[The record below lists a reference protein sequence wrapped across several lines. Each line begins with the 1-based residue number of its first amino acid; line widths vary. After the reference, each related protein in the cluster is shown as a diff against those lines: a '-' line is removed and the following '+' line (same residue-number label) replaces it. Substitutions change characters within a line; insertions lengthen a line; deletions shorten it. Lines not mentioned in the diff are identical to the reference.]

1 MNCALSEYCKNYY
14 PATPCISCE
23 SMSAEKI
30 YAMLV
35 EMVINSQL
43 FALTLEHRMYVNEYL
58 CCAEYFR

>member
-1 MNCALSEYCKNYY
+1 MNYALSEYCKNYY
-14 PATPCISCE
+14 PATPSISCE

-43 FALTLEHRMYVNEYL
+43 FALT
-58 CCAEYFR
+58 